1 MPYTFGKLSGKPV
14 ISTVTR
20 NPPFLFVLKVN
31 ILAEHAPCG
40 EDVDGRVRPVLLH
53 SRAAGTESRSRRF
66 DLTDGFEEEAQLQV
80 VQMVCF
86 LLLTF
91 LSTRLILQLN
101 SGTAFSARA
110 AMLHTLCNSFLYA
123 SRLSFPSLFTSPIF
137 CYLFKVH
144 AISKGLSLARGRCKK
159 CNIYLLPFCNKMFHF
174 LGTWTKLP
182 TTCSRVSLFCRQIR
196 FGERRGILKLVW

>member
-1 MPYTFGKLSGKPV
+1 MRRRHPVRALLPRGSCLSLSHALHFRKALWQTCHFDG
-14 ISTVTR
+14 
-20 NPPFLFVLKVN
+20 NPQSSLFVLKVK
-31 ILAEHAPCG
+31 IPAEYASCG

-144 AISKGLSLARGRCKK
+144 AISKGLSLERGRCKK
-159 CNIYLLPFCNKMFHF
+159 CAISISSHSAIK
-174 LGTWTKLP
+174 
-182 TTCSRVSLFCRQIR
+182 CSIF
-196 FGERRGILKLVW
+196 